1 MSYKVAIQVVSK
13 DEAIPTKQM
22 LRDWAKAALSP
33 FVADAE
39 LTIRIVDES
48 ESAKLNS
55 SYRNKSTPT
64 NVLAFPFA
72 DAKELGL
79 NLLGDIV
86 ICAPV
91 VVREAAAEHKETVAH
106 FAHMVVHGCLH
117 LLGYDHIEDSEALV
131 MEKQESNILKQCGF
145 PDPYAEATK
154 DYV

>member
-1 MSYKVAIQVVSK
+1 MSYKIAIQVASEDK
-13 DEAIPTKQM
+13 AIPTKQM
-22 LRDWAKAALSP
+22 LREWAKAALSP
-33 FVADAE
+33 YVADAE

-48 ESAKLNS
+48 ESAELNG
-55 SYRNKSTPT
+55 SYRNKPTPT

-79 NLLGDIV
+79 NLLGDII

-91 VVREAAAEHKETVAH
+91 VVREASAQHKEIMAH

-117 LLGYDHIEDSEALV
+117 LMGYDHIEDSEAEI
-131 MEKQESNILKQCGF
+131 MEKQESCILVECGY

-154 DYV
+154 GYV